1 MKAVVETATFGGSS
15 EQVTAIDA
23 WVERVAARWGKSER
37 TVFRTRLCI
46 AELAA
51 NVLEHGVARADDA
64 HIVIVLHQL
73 GDGIG
78 VEFLDSGTPF
88 DPTRQSATRDAG
100 AAESAR
106 PGGWGLMLVRAY
118 AKELAYSNDGTRNHV
133 SLKISSADAAEGE
146 LANSKW

>member
-1 MKAVVETATFGGSS
+1 MNAVVETATFGVSS
-15 EQVTAIDA
+15 EQVTAIDT
-23 WVERVAARWGKSER
+23 WVERVAARWGESER

-51 NVLEHGVARADDA
+51 NVLEHGVARSDDA
-64 HIVIVLHQL
+64 HIVIVLRHL

-78 VEFLDSGTPF
+78 VDFQDSCPPF
-88 DPTRQSATRDAG
+88 DPTRPSTPKNGG

-118 AKELAYSNDGTRNHV
+118 AKELSYSNDGIGNHV
-133 SLKISSADAAEGE
+133 RLKISAADAAKHGG
-146 LANSKW
+146 S